1 MWYVYGKIMIIHDLS
16 FATRLFFFVLF
27 VSTKR
32 GLLNLDFSLQVG
44 EVNDVL
50 NGDISVLFPSSV
62 DVGRDGCHGGTCE
75 TFFLF

>member
-16 FATRLFFFVLF
+16 SNQVFFVLL

-32 GLLNLDFSLQVG
+32 GLLNLDFALQVG

-62 DVGRDGCHGGTCE
+62 DVGRDGCH
-75 TFFLF
+75 

>member
-16 FATRLFFFVLF
+16 FATKFFLFK

-32 GLLNLDFSLQVG
+32 GLLNLDFALQVG

-62 DVGRDGCHGGTCE
+62 DVGRDGCH
-75 TFFLF
+75 